1 MALWDSVAESAAA
14 RGGALIGPARAV
26 PLASLAQASCLG
38 GRLEA
43 LRGRSVIV
51 AIRDQATAAIA
62 LLELDGVARRM
73 VLCTPDLSAEHLPH
87 VARGAQADAWLGD
100 ASSGAPPAGVG
111 LDFAL
116 DADPVPLPGTARRAV
131 ERTKRDCDTEWVLLT
146 SGTTGAPKL
155 VAHTLSSLTSAFVG
169 PDAPFEGTAPGSPI
183 WSTFYDIR
191 RYGGLQI
198 YLRALYAGSL
208 VLSSAGEATTD
219 FLARATA
226 AGVTHISG
234 TPSHWRK
241 ALMSGAAERLS
252 PAYVRLSGEIADQG
266 ILDALR
272 AAFPRAVV
280 AHAFAS
286 TEAGVAFEVQDGRA
300 GFPASLVGQSE
311 HGVEL
316 DVSRGTLRIRSPG
329 NAFAY
334 LGDDAPSLKDAEGF
348 VDLGDRL
355 ELRDGRYYFVGRS
368 GGIINVG
375 GLKVHPEEVEAVI
388 NSHPLV
394 RMSLVRSRRNPII
407 GAIVTADV
415 VLADGTVGEESAAEE
430 RVRQEILEVC
440 RRMLAAH
447 KVPAQISFVQAL
459 AMSASGKLVRAN
471 A

>member
-1 MALWDSVAESAAA
+1 MTLWDSVIGAAA
-14 RGGALIGPARAV
+14 VRGGSLIGPTDAV
-26 PLASLAQASCLG
+26 PLASLGSASCLG
-38 GRLEA
+38 GRLDA
-43 LRGRSVIV
+43 LRGRSVVV
-51 AIRDQATAAIA
+51 AIRDQLTAAIA

-73 VLCTPDLSAEHLPH
+73 VLCTPDLSPEHLPH
-87 VARGAQADAWLGD
+87 VARSAEADAWLGD
-100 ASSGAPPAGVG
+100 AASSTPPQEAGI
-111 LDFAL
+111 DFAI
-116 DADPVPLPGTARRAV
+116 DADPQPQPCSVERRASH
-131 ERTKRDCDTEWVLLT
+131 DTEWVLLT

-155 VAHTLSSLTSAFVG
+155 VAHTVASLTSAFAG
-169 PDAPFEGTAPGSPI
+169 GQAEEALAPV

-198 YLRALYAGSL
+198 YLRALHAGSL

-219 FLARATA
+219 FLARVAA

-241 ALMSGAAERLS
+241 ALMSGTAGHFS

-272 AAFPRAVV
+272 AAFPQAVV

-286 TEAGVAFEVQDGRA
+286 TEAGVGFEVRDGRA
-300 GFPASLVGQSE
+300 GFPATLAGQSE
-311 HGVEL
+311 RGFEL

-329 NAFAY
+329 NASAY
-334 LGDDAPSLKDAEGF
+334 LGAGAPRLKDAEGF

-388 NSHPLV
+388 NAHPLV
-394 RMSLVRSRRNPII
+394 RMSLVQSRRNPIT
-407 GAIVTADV
+407 GAVITADV
-415 VLADGTVGEESAAEE
+415 VLADGGGLERGQATNESI
-430 RVRQEILEVC
+430 RKDILEAC
-440 RRMLAAH
+440 RTTLAAH
-447 KVPAQISFVQAL
+447 KVPALIRFVPSL
-459 AMSASGKLVRAN
+459 EMSASGKLVRPRA
-471 A
+471 